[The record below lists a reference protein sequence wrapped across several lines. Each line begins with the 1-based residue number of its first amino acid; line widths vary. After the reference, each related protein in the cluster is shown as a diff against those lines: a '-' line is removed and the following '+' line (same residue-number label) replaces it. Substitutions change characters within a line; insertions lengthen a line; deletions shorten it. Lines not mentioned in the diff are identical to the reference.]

1 MYYRRKILLSLIQHL
16 ENPEKIK
23 LQKMLFLFS
32 NQQPA
37 PLYHFVPYKYGCF
50 SFQANADIFTLQKYG
65 ILNEFNNRLSVNK
78 KTDYR
83 DQLKPLDSEILQK
96 VVKLYSGLSKN
107 DLIRYTYKHYPYYA
121 IKSTIAKD
129 ILDKREYNSI
139 IQCIPKAD
147 RTVLYTIGY
156 EGISLEEYLNKLI
169 RNDVSILL
177 DVRRNPVSMKYGFSK
192 SPLLNACKG
201 VGIEYVHIPELG
213 IDSFQRRNLEKQQDY
228 DELFD
233 NYRKTTL
240 KSGLDLRRKIIEYVE
255 QYNRVALTC
264 FEADVEKCHRYHLAH
279 SLTKLKNWHYNIIH
293 L

>member
-1 MYYRRKILLSLIQHL
+1 MYYRRKILLSLIQQL

-32 NQQPA
+32 KQQPA

-107 DLIRYTYKHYPYYA
+107 DLIRYTYKHHPYYA

-139 IQCIPKAD
+139 IQCIPKTD

-169 RNDVSILL
+169 RNDVRILL
-177 DVRRNPVSMKYGFSK
+177 DLRRNPVSMKYGFSK
-192 SPLLNACKG
+192 RQLLNACKG

-213 IDSFQRRNLEKQQDY
+213 IDSSQRRALENQQDY
-228 DELFD
+228 DELFE

-240 KSGLDLRRKIIEYVE
+240 KSGLDLRRKIIKYVE
-255 QYNRVALTC
+255 KYKRVALTC
-264 FEADVEKCHRYHLAH
+264 FEADVEKCHRYHLAN
-279 SLTKLKNWHYNIIH
+279 SLTNLKNWHYKIIH